1 MFVSPSSA
9 WLSASVLAPGA
20 GAYLSYLQQHGYA
33 FFVRPINEVL
43 CSADV
48 PAGSDLCVAGL
59 ASLLSKTFK

>member
-1 MFVSPSSA
+1 MTVAWALALTQMIVEARKNLFVQTA
-9 WLSASVLAPGA
+9 
-20 GAYLSYLQQHGYA
+20 QGYA